1 MSPIT
6 PEPAVAGPSPLAAP
20 QAVDGCGH
28 ARRQWLLALAALGL
42 IAPAATAGAAAAAG
56 SGSPGGVLADVGATV
71 APPGAIRL
79 AVADSADNGASVPV
93 VVESLLADTTEILL
107 LADINPVP
115 IAVRFEIPPGTDA
128 FVATR
133 LKLAASGPV
142 HAVVRAQGRLLA
154 TTRDVTVAVG
164 GCG

>member
-28 ARRQWLLALAALGL
+28 ARRQWLLALAALGR
-42 IAPAATAGAAAAAG
+42 
-56 SGSPGGVLADVGATV
+56 SPGGVLADVGATV

-107 LADINPVP
+107 LADVNPVP